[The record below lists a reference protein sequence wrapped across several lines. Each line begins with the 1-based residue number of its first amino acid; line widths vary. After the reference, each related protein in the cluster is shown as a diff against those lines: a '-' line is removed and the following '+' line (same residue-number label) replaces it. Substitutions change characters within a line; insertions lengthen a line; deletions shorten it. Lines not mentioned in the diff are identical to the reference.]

1 MSSETHRPSHQTSL
15 ERYFCHQCEQTVMIA
30 PSPDLICPRCN
41 GGFVEEL
48 QNPNPDPNPNPN
60 PNPFFSSSSD
70 SVFPL
75 LFSASSDLSGRR
87 SPEDPDPFNPF
98 LFLQNYLQELVAG
111 GANVQFVLD
120 DQTSEAGPFRIPA
133 NFGDYFVGPGLEQ
146 LIQQL
151 AENDPNRY
159 GTPPASKAAV
169 EALPDVQVSGE
180 ELHSDSD
187 SAQCAVCKD
196 AFEPGVAA
204 KQMPCR
210 HMYHPDC
217 ILPWLAMHNSCP
229 VCRYE
234 LPTDDPD
241 YESRGQG
248 TGAPVN
254 SALAALLDSGVVA
267 PEENSPGAGAL
278 TGERRMRISLPWPFR
293 AFGSPA
299 GTSNSGL
306 GGNDNNNEEEMN
318 ENTRSSGDQGNRD
331 VGAGSRQEGLD

>member
-1 MSSETHRPSHQTSL
+1 M
-15 ERYFCHQCEQTVMIA
+15 
-30 PSPDLICPRCN
+30 
-41 GGFVEEL
+41 
-48 QNPNPDPNPNPN
+48 
-60 PNPFFSSSSD
+60 
-70 SVFPL
+70 
-75 LFSASSDLSGRR
+75 
-87 SPEDPDPFNPF
+87 
-98 LFLQNYLQELVAG
+98 
-111 GANVQFVLD
+111 
-120 DQTSEAGPFRIPA
+120 
-133 NFGDYFVGPGLEQ
+133 
-146 LIQQL
+146 
-151 AENDPNRY
+151 
-159 GTPPASKAAV
+159 
-169 EALPDVQVSGE
+169 
-180 ELHSDSD
+180 
-187 SAQCAVCKD
+187 
-196 AFEPGVAA
+196 
-204 KQMPCR
+204 
-210 HMYHPDC
+210 
-217 ILPWLAMHNSCP
+217 
-229 VCRYE
+229 CRYE